1 MLNRRHFIKRSAAL
15 SAGSFLLSA
24 GLFTGPK
31 ILDKIGIQFFSLPKL
46 LEKDFDGT
54 LALLSKMGYKE
65 VELYGPYSFSTAAAQ
80 QHWDAI
86 TPSVG
91 FKGSGFF
98 GHTASEV
105 KNMLKGNGLTAPSM
119 HTDLD
124 TLQNSMDKLGEAAQ
138 LLGTEYVILP
148 AIPDEKRKTL
158 DDYKKMA
165 DAFNKIGE
173 AAKKASIKFAYH
185 NHGYGLKEI
194 NGQIPLKLI
203 LDGTDPALVFFE
215 MDLYWT
221 TAGGADPVAYLEAYK
236 NRYHLMHV
244 KDMMKK
250 VRFSGDGGDAKQW
263 IELWPFMT
271 TAGSGVLDLK
281 SILTKAKETGVKHF
295 IVEQDIVAN
304 PEIALKKSFD
314 YLDSL

>member
-1 MLNRRHFIKRSAAL
+1 MLNRRRFIKRSAAL
-15 SAGSFLLSA
+15 SAGSFLLSPGFFA
-24 GLFTGPK
+24 QPK
-31 ILDKIGIQFFSLPKL
+31 LLDKIGIQFFSLPKL
-46 LEKDFDGT
+46 LEKDFKGT

-65 VELYGPYSFSTAAAQ
+65 VELYGPYTFSTAAAQ
-80 QHWDAI
+80 QRWDAV
-86 TPSVG
+86 TPSLG

-98 GHTASEV
+98 GYTASQV
-105 KNMLKGNGLTAPSM
+105 KDMLQAHGLTAPSM

-124 TLQNSMDKLGEAAQ
+124 TLQNRMGKLAEAAQ

-148 AIPDEKRKTL
+148 AIPEDKRQTL
-158 DDYKKMA
+158 DDYKKIA
-165 DAFNKIGE
+165 DAFNEIGA
-173 AAKKASIKFAYH
+173 AAKKAGIKYAYH
-185 NHGYGLKEI
+185 NHGYGLKEM

-250 VRFSGDGGDAKQW
+250 VRFSGDGGDSKQW
-263 IELWPFMT
+263 IELFPFMT
-271 TAGSGVLDLK
+271 TAGNGVLDLK

-295 IVEQDIVAN
+295 IVEQDMVAN

-314 YLDSL
+314 YLASL